1 MKEKYSPE
9 SQAVVDASPVNKIK
23 KCGELFRSINDLV
36 KNRSEN
42 FLKSHYFAFEIVMF
56 DENRVHELK
65 KLGISVDYLSKRYEN
80 IPSSTIEDTFV
91 SITEK
96 HIVLKFGD
104 EAIKKI
110 KAVEEMEGNFDP
122 TNTTNV
128 SMLKKVMNKKTF
140 DKEMVEY
147 VNKEILLKKIDKQ
160 GWLGAFD
167 DIAMLKWL
175 DSIKKEHIE
184 NDPSLKILLQIRNL
198 PYIRVSL
205 SDGIYTRMQNL
216 KAFIDDSPYLM
227 SRNTSIFNYI
237 NSDNGDNYY
246 SAKIE
251 DCELKTSNTYFVD
264 SDIDIAGLFD
274 TNYFEKNGIIIKC
287 KKYSNGR
294 QELYASYNKQAVVKM
309 METTY
314 EEIIQRDIEE
324 TKPRE
329 EAPAM

>member
-1 MKEKYSPE
+1 MREKYSPE
-9 SQAVVDASPVNKIK
+9 AQAIIDANPINKIIE
-23 KCGELFRSINDLV
+23 CGGLFRSINDLV
-36 KNRSEN
+36 ENRTAN
-42 FLKSHYFAFEIVMF
+42 FLKNHYFAFEIVEF

-91 SITEK
+91 SITKK
-96 HIVLKFGD
+96 HIVIKFGD

-110 KAVEEMEGNFDP
+110 KAVKEMEGNYDP
-122 TNTTNV
+122 TNTTNE
-128 SMLKKVMNKKTF
+128 SMFMKVMNKKTF

-147 VNKEILLKKIDKQ
+147 VNKEILLNKIDKQ

-198 PYIRVSL
+198 PYHRVSL
-205 SDGIYTRMQNL
+205 SNGIYTRMLNL

-227 SRNTSIFNYI
+227 SRNTNIFNYI

-246 SAKIE
+246 STKIE
-251 DCELKTSNTYFVD
+251 DCELKTSDTYMVD

-274 TNYFEKNGIIIKC
+274 TNYFEKNGIVIKYR
-287 KKYSNGR
+287 KYSNG
-294 QELYASYNKQAVVKM
+294 QELYASYNKKAVVKM